1 MTEAEPDRRVGQGP
15 GAPRSSVKPPRPLP
29 LATKE
34 ELAALGVRLREHVR
48 AISRSQELFLDF
60 LEGRATSQQWEEARR
75 VADHARIAYERKCDA
90 ILVRT
95 FRI

>member
-1 MTEAEPDRRVGQGP
+1 
-15 GAPRSSVKPPRPLP
+15 VKPPQPLP

-34 ELAALGVRLREHVR
+34 ELAVLALRLREHVL
-48 AISRSQELFLDF
+48 AISRSQEVFLGYI
-60 LEGRATSQQWEEARR
+60 EGRATSQEWEDARR
-75 VADHARIAYERKCDA
+75 AADHARIAYERKCDA

>member
-1 MTEAEPDRRVGQGP
+1 MTEAEPDRRVGP
-15 GAPRSSVKPPRPLP
+15 GTPRSSVKPPRPLP
-29 LATKE
+29 VVTKE
-34 ELAALGVRLREHVR
+34 ELASLGAKLREHIR
-48 AISRSQELFLDF
+48 AISRSQELFLEH
-60 LEGRATSQQWEEARR
+60 LEGRATSQEWEDARR